1 MEMYIV
7 TLARFSSLATPEDVK
22 ITTSYAANDKQFHPN
37 DDIPVSVCTDI

>member
-22 ITTSYAANDKQFHPN
+22 ITTSYAANENKFHPN
-37 DDIPVSVCTDI
+37 DDISASVCIDI